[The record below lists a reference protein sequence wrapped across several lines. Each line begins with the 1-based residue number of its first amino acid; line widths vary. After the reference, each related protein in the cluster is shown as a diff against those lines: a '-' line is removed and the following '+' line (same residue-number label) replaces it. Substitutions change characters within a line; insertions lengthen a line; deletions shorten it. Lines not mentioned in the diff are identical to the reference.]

1 MNGWE
6 IRSVQGQVDGRKG
19 RWVDGWMKKKIDE
32 RKDGSLSDEGL
43 GSR

>member
-19 RWVDGWMKKKIDE
+19 RWVDRWMDE
-32 RKDGSLSDEGL
+32 EEDR
-43 GSR
+43 